1 MKRRRCEKDA
11 MFDRLPPSASETAR
25 PVASTP
31 PPSLRNQE
39 VEGLCRL
46 FDRRLSDRGGE
57 LSPSHRRELDA
68 LAARYGLAIDRPAAQ
83 VWRDLR
89 AVISRTVGRAS
100 EPPVA
105 EPASAPTQAPVPLE
119 AGPLTVLVVED
130 DPEAAAALT
139 ELLTEAGHRVIGPF
153 HSAAPAEAAAA
164 LHPIDAALLDV
175 NLSDG
180 ATGRGLAER
189 LKRRWDMRVVLT
201 AGDVEAVRRADP
213 AETVVFKPYTGAQI
227 LAALAGRGRDG

>member
-1 MKRRRCEKDA
+1 
-11 MFDRLPPSASETAR
+11 MFDRLPHRASETSYTVRSANP
-25 PVASTP
+25 PVDHD
-31 PPSLRNQE
+31 
-39 VEGLCRL
+39 VEELCRL
-46 FDRRLSDRGGE
+46 YDRRLAERGGD
-57 LSPSHRRELDA
+57 LSPSRRRELDA
-68 LAARYGLAIDRPAAQ
+68 LAVRYGLAVDRSAAM

-100 EPPVA
+100 DQPVA
-105 EPASAPTQAPVPLE
+105 EPTPAPTQTPDFVE
-119 AGPLTVLVVED
+119 TGTLTVLVVEG
-130 DPEAAAALT
+130 DPDAAAALT

-164 LHPIDAALLDV
+164 LHAIDAALLDV

-213 AETVVFKPYTGAQI
+213 DETVVFKPYTGAHI
-227 LAALAGRGRDG
+227 LAALAGRRRDG